1 MSEVLV
7 TKIKSFDPNK
17 QGLIPVGYKVSGV
30 LVDTEGTK
38 ITMKE
43 VKAKG
48 LQLRVNGTVFSE
60 KPFQFAADSVQIV
73 KEVNKDF
80 QVYTVSSLFLVEII

>member
-1 MSEVLV
+1 MPEVLI
-7 TKIKSFDPNK
+7 TKIKSFDPDK
-17 QGLIPVGYKVSGV
+17 QGLIPVGYKVSGF
-30 LVDTEGTK
+30 LVDSEGRE
-38 ITMKE
+38 ITIKE

-60 KPFQFAADSVQIV
+60 KPFQFAADAVQIV

-80 QVYTVSSLFLVEII
+80 QVYTLTSIFLVEII